1 MSKVAVLIVEDEPL
15 IADDIALI
23 IERAGYDIFGIEDN
37 AEDALS
43 TLNGGKPD
51 IALLDINIEGEKDG
65 IQLAHL
71 INTKHQI
78 PFVYLTS
85 YYDKNTLAR
94 AKATNP
100 GGYIV
105 KPFDEGDL
113 IANIELTLS
122 KKKSNH
128 EVPADKV
135 FVRNQ
140 GQLQAVDPL
149 EILYAE
155 SEDNY
160 TNIYLEDRKL
170 VVSHTLKSV
179 EEQLTPF
186 GFVRIHK
193 SYLVNFQKITSIHE
207 GYVFIDEMKIP
218 VGRAYREDFLKRLA
232 IL

>member
-1 MSKVAVLIVEDEPL
+1 MSKTSVLIVEDEPL

-23 IERAGYDIFGIEDN
+23 IEKAGYDIFSIVDN
-37 AEDALS
+37 ADDAILS
-43 TLNGGKPD
+43 LSGDKPD

-65 IQLAHL
+65 IHLAHL
-71 INTKHQI
+71 INQKHHI
-78 PFVYLTS
+78 PFVFLTS

-100 GGYIV
+100 GGYVV

-113 IANIELTLS
+113 IANIELALS
-122 KKKSNH
+122 KKHANI
-128 EVPADKV
+128 EVSTDKF

-140 GQLQAVDPL
+140 GQLQAIDPS

-160 TNIYLEDRKL
+160 ANIYIEGKKL

-186 GFVRIHK
+186 GFIRIHK
-193 SYLVNFQKITSIHE
+193 SFLVNFQKITSIHE
-207 GYVFIDEMKIP
+207 GYTFIGEIKIP
-218 VGRAYREDFLKRLA
+218 VGRAYKEDFLKRLA

>member
-1 MSKVAVLIVEDEPL
+1 MSKISVLIVEDEPL

-37 AEDALS
+37 ADDALS
-43 TLNGGKPD
+43 ALSAGKPD
-51 IALLDINIEGEKDG
+51 IALLDINIEGDKDG

-71 INTKHQI
+71 FNEKHYI

-100 GGYIV
+100 GGYVV

-122 KKKSNH
+122 KKQFNQDFPS
-128 EVPADKV
+128 DKF

-140 GQLQAVDPL
+140 GQLQAVDPA

-160 TNIYLEDRKL
+160 ANIYLNNKKM

-179 EEQLTPF
+179 EEQLVPF
-186 GFVRIHK
+186 GFIRIHK
-193 SYLVNFQKITSIHE
+193 SFLVNFQKITSIYE
-207 GYVFIDEMKIP
+207 GYVFIDEIKLP
-218 VGRAYREDFLKRLA
+218 VGRAYKEDFLRRLA

>member
-1 MSKVAVLIVEDEPL
+1 MTKTSVLIVEDEPL

-37 AEDALS
+37 ADDAMLS
-43 TLNGGKPD
+43 LIGNKPD

-65 IQLAHL
+65 IHLAHL
-71 INTKHQI
+71 INQKHHI

-85 YYDKNTLAR
+85 YYDKNTLTR

-100 GGYIV
+100 GGYVV

-113 IANIELTLS
+113 MANIELALS
-122 KKKSNH
+122 KKYAINEAPK
-128 EVPADKV
+128 EKF

-140 GQLQAVDPL
+140 GQLQAIDPS

-160 TNIYLEDRKL
+160 ANIYIEGKKL

-186 GFVRIHK
+186 GFIRIHK

-207 GYVFIDEMKIP
+207 GYVFIDELKIP
-218 VGRAYREDFLKRLA
+218 IGRAYKEEFLRKSA

>member
-1 MSKVAVLIVEDEPL
+1 MSKVSVLIVEDEPL

-23 IERAGYDIFGIEDN
+23 VERAGYNIFGIEDN
-37 AEDALS
+37 ADDVLNL
-43 TLNGGKPD
+43 LNGANPD

-65 IQLAHL
+65 IQLAH
-71 INTKHQI
+71 IFNQKHHI

-85 YYDKNTLAR
+85 YYDKNTLER

-100 GGYIV
+100 GGYVV

-113 IANIELTLS
+113 IANIELALS
-122 KKKSNH
+122 KKRSNH
-128 EVPADKV
+128 EVPSDKF
-135 FVRNQ
+135 FVRNR

-160 TNIYLEDRKL
+160 TNIFIEDKKL

-186 GFVRIHK
+186 GFIRLHK
-193 SYLVNFQKITSIHE
+193 SFLVNFQKITSIHE
-207 GYVFIDEMKIP
+207 GYVFIDELKIP
-218 VGRAYREDFLKRLA
+218 VGRAYKEDFLKRLA

>member
-1 MSKVAVLIVEDEPL
+1 MSVSVLIVEDEPL

-23 IERAGYDIFGIEDN
+23 LERAGYDIFGIQDN
-37 AEDALS
+37 ADDVIRL
-43 TLNGGKPD
+43 LNQDKPD

-65 IQLAHL
+65 IHLAHL
-71 INTKHQI
+71 INQKYHI
-78 PFVYLTS
+78 PFVFLTS
-85 YYDKNTLAR
+85 YYDRNTLAR

-100 GGYIV
+100 GGYVV
-105 KPFDEGDL
+105 KPYDEGDL

-122 KKKSNH
+122 KGHAKNDIPS
-128 EVPADKV
+128 DKV

-140 GQLQAVDPL
+140 GQLQAVDPS

-160 TNIYLEDRKL
+160 TKIFIEDKKL

-186 GFVRIHK
+186 AFIRIHK

-207 GYVFIDEMKIP
+207 GYVFIEEIKIP
-218 VGRAYREDFLKRLA
+218 IGRAYREDFLKRLA